1 VPEAAIEARR
11 ARAYFHGMYNVVVE
25 WLDEER
31 TRARFQ
37 VPGRNEWNAQNVADL
52 IRVLSEIRAQMSPP
66 PEQVPIL
73 LEAQIEERWSVRR

>member
-1 VPEAAIEARR
+1 
-11 ARAYFHGMYNVVVE
+11 MYNVVVE
-25 WLDEER
+25 WLDAER

-37 VPGRNEWNAQNVADL
+37 VPGRQEWNARHVDDL
-52 IRVLSEIRAQMSPP
+52 IRVLAEIRAQMSPP